1 MANLG
6 RKPPL
11 YGECLSVFY
20 RASSA
25 NQYIDPATF
34 SQNHLRVVF
43 CFWLKAST
51 QQYIGAAFLLALL
64 CPFNAATRVCTPG
77 VYDGGKACC
86 GIDGFYV

>member
-1 MANLG
+1 M
-6 RKPPL
+6 PPL
-11 YGECLSVFY
+11 PPINTLMQQP
-20 RASSA
+20 SA
-25 NQYIDPATF
+25 KTTLGWFFA
-34 SQNHLRVVF
+34 F